1 MEADH
6 LNKRRNTTKA
16 CQECRKRRTKCD
28 GRTPS
33 CNRCSNR
40 KVLCEYTSEADKR
53 RPTPKAHVLMLED
66 RINLL
71 EKALEF
77 HSLDVEQSPGTF
89 ASSPYNRSKE
99 VEGTLTVEASLNFDQ
114 DGEFRYFGPSSGR
127 LQFQTDPVET
137 SGTGANISEKNQL
150 IKSVMKDNQ
159 VSTELKDHLLDLYF
173 AWEQPWCWVVNERL
187 FRESEKDG
195 GRFCNPLLLNSI
207 LAIASRFTDRV
218 EVRSDPSDPNTAGSL
233 FFDNTQ
239 VLLHYDLKWP
249 TITTIQSLSI
259 MGTMYVAVGADAAGW
274 LHQGM
279 ANRLAIDMGL
289 NLDPMSMQRAATI
302 SEEEIQLRRQVYWA
316 LYCHDKLFASYT
328 GRICTMLSFQGVVS
342 LPKVDSSCQGRE
354 DTWSFQTD
362 DRFPLFT
369 IRTSFTSLQY
379 SIVTLCQILEQIL
392 LKLYAPQPLNRTSE
406 RSAFL
411 LSCTAELDTW
421 YRDLPSEM
429 RIESSAPAMRAPQV
443 FTLHM
448 TYHTAVI
455 LLHKPFLSEGRPNYS
470 SKKPYDPS
478 TTNPT
483 AINASS
489 VCCQAAEGICDL
501 AEKYRQIFGSFR
513 RCPLTA
519 THCTL
524 MAALISLQIPQS
536 SKRPDKAPFD
546 MCANVLRELSDSWR
560 PPKRLLESLLVLR
573 TKKSEAM
580 ESTNLGEPNSLA
592 VSSSQG
598 ADDFLEA
605 NSDITM
611 HDWGSFLGDSSATPF
626 LVGDDLAFSTYTLP
640 EDYSI
645 YGDYSQGF

>member
-1 MEADH
+1 
-6 LNKRRNTTKA
+6 
-16 CQECRKRRTKCD
+16 
-28 GRTPS
+28 
-33 CNRCSNR
+33 
-40 KVLCEYTSEADKR
+40 
-53 RPTPKAHVLMLED
+53 
-66 RINLL
+66 
-71 EKALEF
+71 
-77 HSLDVEQSPGTF
+77 
-89 ASSPYNRSKE
+89 
-99 VEGTLTVEASLNFDQ
+99 
-114 DGEFRYFGPSSGR
+114 
-127 LQFQTDPVET
+127 
-137 SGTGANISEKNQL
+137 
-150 IKSVMKDNQ
+150 
-159 VSTELKDHLLDLYF
+159 
-173 AWEQPWCWVVNERL
+173 
-187 FRESEKDG
+187 
-195 GRFCNPLLLNSI
+195 
-207 LAIASRFTDRV
+207 
-218 EVRSDPSDPNTAGSL
+218 
-233 FFDNTQ
+233 
-239 VLLHYDLKWP
+239 
-249 TITTIQSLSI
+249 
-259 MGTMYVAVGADAAGW
+259 
-274 LHQGM
+274 
-279 ANRLAIDMGL
+279 
-289 NLDPMSMQRAATI
+289 
-302 SEEEIQLRRQVYWA
+302 
-316 LYCHDKLFASYT
+316 
-328 GRICTMLSFQGVVS
+328 
-342 LPKVDSSCQGRE
+342 
-354 DTWSFQTD
+354 
-362 DRFPLFT
+362 
-369 IRTSFTSLQY
+369 
-379 SIVTLCQILEQIL
+379 
-392 LKLYAPQPLNRTSE
+392 
-406 RSAFL
+406 
-411 LSCTAELDTW
+411 
-421 YRDLPSEM
+421 M

>member
-77 HSLDVEQSPGTF
+77 HSLDVEQSVAQPGTF

-137 SGTGANISEKNQL
+137 SGTGANSSTP
-150 IKSVMKDNQ
+150 KSLEQSDNQ
-159 VSTELKDHLLDLYF
+159 VSTELKDLLLDLYF

-328 GRICTMLSFQGVVS
+328 GRICTMLNFQGVVS

-354 DTWSFQTD
+354 DTC
-362 DRFPLFT
+362 
-369 IRTSFTSLQY
+369 FTSLQY

-478 TTNPT
+478 TANPT

-592 VSSSQG
+592 VSSLQG